1 MPVNHCRSRALFWNT
16 ELKSNSIRR
25 SVEVWLLLLAL
36 TVLLQAGCS
45 SNYLAASSKTKVEL
59 RGYWEIESASS
70 DDAQK
75 LLQKESDNADR
86 GTNLRKEI
94 QRLLRGSGLALV
106 RQEFGVL
113 SADTMSI
120 EADQFSFGFDYE
132 PGTYRDVSLG
142 RRDRGIWKVYS
153 GWDSDV
159 FTVDSTS
166 SDIRVVERYLIDAN
180 GKLIVDFMIRADGNN
195 VELKRVFKRR
205 SQVPDWS

>member
-1 MPVNHCRSRALFWNT
+1 MWP
-16 ELKSNSIRR
+16 
-25 SVEVWLLLLAL
+25 LLLAL
-36 TVLLQAGCS
+36 IAVSQAGCS
-45 SNYLAASSKTKVEL
+45 SNYLAPSSEANVDL
-59 RGYWEIESASS
+59 RGYWEIDLVSS
-70 DDAQK
+70 DDMRK
-75 LLQKESDNADR
+75 LMGKGSDNADR

-94 QRLLRGSGLALV
+94 QRLLRGSGIALV

-113 SADTMSI
+113 SADSMSI

-159 FTVDSTS
+159 FTVESIS
-166 SDIRVVERYLIDAN
+166 SDIRVVERYLMKADE
-180 GKLIVDFMIRADGNN
+180 KLIVDFMVRADGNN

-205 SQVPDWS
+205 SQILDKP